1 MLFRSVLTC
10 SKHLWQWNLLTG
22 EQQGPAEKALLMYD
36 TVVRE
41 GQVWVRI
48 ENELVYEYQVEDE
61 EDDFEW

>member
-1 MLFRSVLTC
+1 
-10 SKHLWQWNLLTG
+10 
-22 EQQGPAEKALLMYD
+22 MYD
-36 TVVRE
+36 TEVRE